1 MSTGANVNKP
11 TNIKTKEAD
20 VNRKL
25 QIYGIISAF
34 QNGKV
39 PSNDQIDVALSSF
52 LASRALSG
60 RHEKLS
66 SEGQALVKD
75 AANVVNQAKH
85 LLLSKNEGN
94 LIQDFVWQTT
104 QFDPKNVNT
113 PNAPVSKDAAKQDGD
128 QALQGLRT
136 LGQLLITNGQFRKLL
151 SDATVLFRDMAGD
164 AATNAAAKVRPSQEQ
179 LEKLD
184 EPAQDNVWH
193 EAPDFSKENFKN
205 QAKGIYSGNPKEDAK
220 EIASAGINNAAPGQQ
235 NQQGNFQQNNQQGA
249 YPQVTTGPE
258 TSNVPSS
265 SGMPASTDAARDA
278 ARQTDPQAGKN
289 AAMQAAQSK
298 LDNKIDPETKENILQ
313 KNEEYRNKARNY
325 LDKKMPQERK
335 DQTIWR
341 LKKMILE
348 CQQHEDYSEAIQTLL
363 RLAETYSRHTRTV
376 GQGST
381 DTAKDARGGLH
392 AAERDLRTIIERFAN
407 GTSTEDLWEAI
418 AQIYRDAD
426 NDRELKDWFKSMD
439 SYIRR
444 CLLQQGYILEE
455 QSTREWDQLYDQGRY
470 LLRNKYRGHTD
481 RIVDEI
487 KFLADQFDQDAQ
499 NHAFAQ
505 SLQKLF
511 KDLGNDQDGKPV
523 FKPHLLKDLRDVILP
538 AALENIAYIPIP
550 RIEYTDS
557 QFDAIIENLV
567 LESDNFAP
575 NVFEVASEHYFRWG
589 RKKIANKSHQTMEV
603 KVAGIQMDLRDV
615 SFHIKR
621 KQGFPTITDT
631 GVADIVL
638 PGDGFSFKM
647 KVSTADKKD
656 RQNYFKV
663 EKVDVDFAK
672 LQIKVKKS
680 NHKLLFS
687 IFKPFMLKVIRP
699 PLQKAVEKA
708 IKDQCNKLDQMLFQV
723 KQEADRATA
732 EAKNNPENAPNIYN
746 RYYNAAQQQ
755 FTKNKKKAEAV
766 AADKKANIAMTKE
779 DSIFPNIDL
788 PGGISTKAT
797 EYKELARKGDKWE
810 SPVFSIGSAKKST
823 DIPAAP
829 KIQRK
834 AHPVSQPGPKNTG
847 SDYDFYPAGHGH
859 SHAGHT
865 GNGAMNGN
873 GNGYHAHDSG
883 LNGAANGKHL
893 AGNNEGYGL
902 SNAQGLPH
910 GQAPMTGGQTI
921 NPV

>member
-11 TNIKTKEAD
+11 TDIKTKEAD

-52 LASRALSG
+52 LNSRALSG

-66 SEGQALVKD
+66 SEGQELVKD
-75 AANVVNQAKH
+75 AADAIKQAKH

-94 LIQDFVWQTT
+94 LIQDFIWQTT
-104 QFDPKNVNT
+104 QFDAKNVNT
-113 PNAPVSKDAAKQDGD
+113 PNAPISKDTAKQDGD
-128 QALQGLRT
+128 QALEGLRT

-164 AATNAAAKVRPSQEQ
+164 AATNAAARVRPSQEQ
-179 LEKLD
+179 LENLD

-205 QAKGIYSGNPKEDAK
+205 QAKGIYNGNPKEDLK
-220 EIASAGINNAAPGQQ
+220 DVASAGVNSAAPGQQ
-235 NQQGNFQQNNQQGA
+235 GNYQQGNN
-249 YPQVTTGPE
+249 PQVTTGAQ

-289 AAMQAAQSK
+289 AAKQAAQSK
-298 LDNKIDPETKENILQ
+298 LDNKIDPETKEHVLQ
-313 KNEEYRNKARNY
+313 KNEEYREKARNY
-325 LDKKMPQERK
+325 FDKKMPQERK

-348 CQQHEDYSEAIQTLL
+348 CQQHEDYSQAIQTLL
-363 RLAETYSRHTRTV
+363 SLAETYSRHGRNV
-376 GQGST
+376 GQGSA

-418 AQIYRDAD
+418 GQIYRDAD
-426 NDRELKDWFKSMD
+426 NDSELKNWFKSMD

-575 NVFEVASEHYFRWG
+575 NVLEVASEHYFRWG
-589 RKKIANKSHQTMEV
+589 RKKIANKNHQTIEV
-603 KVAGIQMDLRDV
+603 KVAGVQMDLRDV
-615 SFHIKR
+615 SYHIKR
-621 KQGFPTITDT
+621 KQGFPSITDT

-663 EKVDVDFAK
+663 EKVDVDFNK

-708 IKDQCNKLDQMLFQV
+708 IKDQCNTLDQKIFQI
-723 KQEADRATA
+723 KQEADRASA

-755 FTKNKKKAEAV
+755 FTQKKQKAEAV
-766 AADKKANIAMTKE
+766 AADKKANLAITKE

-834 AHPVSQPGPKNTG
+834 AHAVSQPGPKNTG
-847 SDYDFYPAGHGH
+847 SDYDFYPAGHAH
-859 SHAGHT
+859 PQT
-865 GNGAMNGN
+865 GNGALNGN
-873 GNGYHAHDSG
+873 GFNTAT
-883 LNGAANGKHL
+883 NGKHL

-902 SNAQGLPH
+902 SNSQGLPH
-910 GQAPMTGGQTI
+910 GQAPIAAGHNI
-921 NPV
+921 NAV

>member
-11 TNIKTKEAD
+11 TNVKTKEAD

-25 QIYGIISAF
+25 QVYGIISAF

-66 SEGQALVKD
+66 TEGQELVKD
-75 AANVVNQAKH
+75 AADAIKQAKY

-94 LIQDFVWQTT
+94 LIQDFIYQTT

-113 PNAPVSKDAAKQDGD
+113 PNAPVSKDVAKQDGD
-128 QALQGLRT
+128 QALEGLRT

-164 AATNAAAKVRPSQEQ
+164 AATNAAARVRPSQEK
-179 LEKLD
+179 LEQLD

-193 EAPDFSKENFKN
+193 EAPDFSKENFKQ
-205 QAKGIYSGNPKEDAK
+205 QAKGIYSGNPKQDAK
-220 EIASAGINNAAPGQQ
+220 DVAAAGINSAAPGQQ
-235 NQQGNFQQNNQQGA
+235 QPVQRDQQGNLQPNQQGMNN
-249 YPQVTTGPE
+249 PQVTTGTQSGNIPS
-258 TSNVPSS
+258 TSGAP
-265 SGMPASTDAARDA
+265 TDAARDA
-278 ARQTDPQAGKN
+278 ARQTDPQAGKS
-289 AAMQAAQSK
+289 AAKQAAEQK
-298 LDNKIDPETKENILQ
+298 LDNKVDPETKENILQ
-313 KNEEYRNKARNY
+313 RNEEYRRKANDY
-325 LDKKMPQERK
+325 FNKKMPQERK

-348 CQQHEDYSEAIQTLL
+348 CQQHEDYSQAIQTLL
-363 RLAETYSRHTRTV
+363 RLAETYSRHGRTV

-381 DTAKDARGGLH
+381 NTAKDARGGLG

-418 AQIYRDAD
+418 GQIYKDAD

-444 CLLQQGYILEE
+444 CLLQQGYILED

-487 KFLADQFDQDAQ
+487 KFLADQFDQDPQ

-505 SLQKLF
+505 SLTKLF

-523 FKPHLLKDLRDVILP
+523 FKPHLLKDLRDVIIP
-538 AALENIAYIPIP
+538 AALENIAYVPIP

-557 QFDAIIENLV
+557 QFDAVIENLV

-575 NVFEVASEHYFRWG
+575 NVLEVSSEHYFRWG
-589 RKKIANKSHQTMEV
+589 RKKIANKNHQTMEV

-615 SFHIKR
+615 SYYVNR
-621 KQGFPTITDT
+621 KQGFPSITDK
-631 GVADIVL
+631 GVVDIVL

-672 LQIKVKKS
+672 IQIKVKKS

-687 IFKPFMLKVIRP
+687 VLKPIMLKVIRA

-708 IKDQCNKLDQMLFQV
+708 IKDQCNKLDQIFYQM
-723 KQEADRATA
+723 KQEADRASA
-732 EAKNNPENAPNIYN
+732 EAKNHPENAPNIYN
-746 RYYNAAQQQ
+746 RYYNAAQKQ
-755 FTKNKKKAEAV
+755 FTQKKQKAQEV
-766 AADKKANIAMTKE
+766 ASDKKANVAMTKE

-797 EYKELARKGDKWE
+797 EYKELSRKGDKWE

-823 DIPAAP
+823 DIPSPP

-834 AHPVSQPGPKNTG
+834 AHPVSNLGPKNTG
-847 SDYDFYPAGHGH
+847 SDYDFYPAGNGH
-859 SHAGHT
+859 QQA

-873 GNGYHAHDSG
+873 GYVDGMNGGVNS
-883 LNGAANGKHL
+883 KHL
-893 AGNNEGYGL
+893 AGNGL
-902 SNAQGLPH
+902 SNGQPGYGGQNLPV
-910 GQAPMTGGQTI
+910 GQAPMAGQTM
-921 NPV
+921 NTV

>member
-1 MSTGANVNKP
+1 M
-11 TNIKTKEAD
+11 
-20 VNRKL
+20 
-25 QIYGIISAF
+25 
-34 QNGKV
+34 
-39 PSNDQIDVALSSF
+39 
-52 LASRALSG
+52 
-60 RHEKLS
+60 
-66 SEGQALVKD
+66 VKD
-75 AANVVNQAKH
+75 AANAIKQAKH

-104 QFDPKNVNT
+104 QFDAKNVNT

-193 EAPDFSKENFKN
+193 EAPDFSKQNFKN

-220 EIASAGINNAAPGQQ
+220 DIASAGINSAAPGQQ
-235 NQQGNFQQNNQQGA
+235 NQQG
-249 YPQVTTGPE
+249 
-258 TSNVPSS
+258 
-265 SGMPASTDAARDA
+265 SGVPASTDDARDA

-289 AAMQAAQSK
+289 AAVEAAQNK
-298 LDNKIDPETKENILQ
+298 LDNKIDPETKESILK

-335 DQTIWR
+335 EQTIWR

-418 AQIYRDAD
+418 GQIYRDAD

-444 CLLQQGYILEE
+444 CLLQQGYILED
-455 QSTREWDQLYDQGRY
+455 QSTREWDQLYEQGRY

-511 KDLGNDQDGKPV
+511 KDLGNDKDGKPV

-621 KQGFPTITDT
+621 KQGFPSITDT

-732 EAKNNPENAPNIYN
+732 EAKNNPEQAPNIYN

-766 AADKKANIAMTKE
+766 AADKKANIAITKE

-823 DIPAAP
+823 DIPSAP

-847 SDYDFYPAGHGH
+847 SEYDFYPAGHGQ
-859 SHAGHT
+859 T
-865 GNGAMNGN
+865 GNGALNGN
-873 GNGYHAHDSG
+873 GHHDNG
-883 LNGAANGKHL
+883 LNGKHI
-893 AGNNEGYGL
+893 AGNGEGYGL
-902 SNAQGLPH
+902 SNTQGLPH
-910 GQAPMTGGQTI
+910 GQAPLTGGQTI
-921 NPV
+921 NPI

>member
-11 TNIKTKEAD
+11 TNVKTKEAD

-25 QIYGIISAF
+25 QLYGIISAF

-52 LASRALSG
+52 LASRSLSSN
-60 RHEKLS
+60 HEKLS
-66 SEGQALVKD
+66 AEGQELVKD
-75 AANVVNQAKH
+75 AANVVKQAKY
-85 LLLSKNEGN
+85 LLLSKNDGN
-94 LIQDFVWQTT
+94 LIQDFIYQTT

-128 QALQGLRT
+128 QALEGLRT

-164 AATNAAAKVRPSQEQ
+164 AATNAAARVRPSQEQ
-179 LEKLD
+179 LQQLD

-205 QAKGIYSGNPKEDAK
+205 QAKGIYSGNPKQDAK
-220 EIASAGINNAAPGQQ
+220 DIASAGVNSAAPGQQ
-235 NQQGNFQQNNQQGA
+235 QPLQQDQQGNLQPNQGA
-249 YPQVTTGPE
+249 HPQATTGLE
-258 TSNVPSS
+258 
-265 SGMPASTDAARDA
+265 SGNIASTSGNPADAARDT
-278 ARQTDPQAGKN
+278 ARQADPQAGKS
-289 AAMQAAQSK
+289 AAKQVAEQK
-298 LDNKIDPETKENILQ
+298 LDNKVDPETKENILQ
-313 KNEEYRNKARNY
+313 RNEEYRQKARNY

-348 CQQHEDYSEAIQTLL
+348 CQQHEDYSQAIQTLL
-363 RLAETYSRHTRTV
+363 RLAETYSRHGRTV

-381 DTAKDARGGLH
+381 ATAKDARGGLG

-418 AQIYRDAD
+418 GQIYRDAD

-481 RIVDEI
+481 RVVDEI
-487 KFLADQFDQDAQ
+487 KFLAQEFDHDPQ
-499 NHAFAQ
+499 NHAFAE
-505 SLQKLF
+505 SLTKLF
-511 KDLGNDQDGKPV
+511 KDLGNDKDGKPV

-557 QFDAIIENLV
+557 QFDAVIENLV

-575 NVFEVASEHYFRWG
+575 NVFEVSSEHYFRWG
-589 RKKIANKSHQTMEV
+589 RKKIANKNHQTMEV

-615 SFHIKR
+615 SFYVNR
-621 KQGFPTITDT
+621 KQGFPSITDT

-647 KVSTADKKD
+647 KVSTAEKKD

-663 EKVDVDFAK
+663 EKVDVDFEK
-672 LQIKVKKS
+672 IQIKVKKS

-687 IFKPFMLKVIRP
+687 ILKPIMLKVIRA
-699 PLQKAVEKA
+699 PLQKAVEKV
-708 IKDQCNKLDQMLFQV
+708 IKDQCNKLDQICYQV

-732 EAKNNPENAPNIYN
+732 EAKNNPEDAPNIYN
-746 RYYNAAQQQ
+746 RYYNAAQKQ
-755 FTKNKKKAEAV
+755 FTAKKQKAQEV
-766 AADKKANIAMTKE
+766 ASDKKANIAMTKE

-797 EYKELARKGDKWE
+797 EYKELSRKGDKWE

-823 DIPAAP
+823 DIPSPP

-834 AHPVSQPGPKNTG
+834 AHPVSSLGPKNTG
-847 SDYDFYPAGHGH
+847 SDYDFYPAGGNGH
-859 SHAGHT
+859 QHT
-865 GNGAMNGN
+865 GNGAVN
-873 GNGYHAHDSG
+873 GNGYHVGHGDG
-883 LNGAANGKHL
+883 MNGGVNSKHL
-893 AGNNEGYGL
+893 AGNGL
-902 SNAQGLPH
+902 NN
-910 GQAPMTGGQTI
+910 GQNLQMGQNPMAGQTM
-921 NPV
+921 NTV

>member
-11 TNIKTKEAD
+11 TDIKTKEAD

-66 SEGQALVKD
+66 SDGQELVKD
-75 AANVVNQAKH
+75 AANAIKQAKH

-104 QFDPKNVNT
+104 QFDAKSVNT
-113 PNAPVSKDAAKQDGD
+113 PNAPISKDAAKQDGD

-193 EAPDFSKENFKN
+193 EAPDFSKQNFKN

-220 EIASAGINNAAPGQQ
+220 DIASAGINSAAPGQQ
-235 NQQGNFQQNNQQGA
+235 NQQG
-249 YPQVTTGPE
+249 
-258 TSNVPSS
+258 
-265 SGMPASTDAARDA
+265 SGVPASTDDARDA
-278 ARQTDPQAGKN
+278 ARQSDPQAGKN
-289 AAMQAAQSK
+289 AAVEAAQNK
-298 LDNKIDPETKENILQ
+298 LDNKIDPETKESILK

-335 DQTIWR
+335 EQTIWR
-341 LKKMILE
+341 LKKMVLE

-418 AQIYRDAD
+418 GQIYRDAD

-444 CLLQQGYILEE
+444 CLLQQGYILED

-511 KDLGNDQDGKPV
+511 KDLGNDKDGKPV

-621 KQGFPTITDT
+621 KQGFPSITDT
-631 GVADIVL
+631 GVADIIL

-766 AADKKANIAMTKE
+766 AADKKANIAITKE

-823 DIPAAP
+823 DIPSAP

-847 SDYDFYPAGHGH
+847 SEYDFYPAGHGQ
-859 SHAGHT
+859 T
-865 GNGAMNGN
+865 GNGALNGN
-873 GNGYHAHDSG
+873 GHHDNG
-883 LNGAANGKHL
+883 LNGAANGKHI
-893 AGNNEGYGL
+893 AGNGEGYGL
-902 SNAQGLPH
+902 SNTQGLPH
-910 GQAPMTGGQTI
+910 GQAPLTGGQTI
-921 NPV
+921 NPI

>member
-11 TNIKTKEAD
+11 TDIKTKEAD

-25 QIYGIISAF
+25 QVYGIISAF

-66 SEGQALVKD
+66 SEGQELVKD
-75 AANVVNQAKH
+75 AANVIKQAKH

-94 LIQDFVWQTT
+94 LIQDFIWQTT
-104 QFDPKNVNT
+104 QFDAQNVNT

-179 LEKLD
+179 LENLD

-205 QAKGIYSGNPKEDAK
+205 QAKGVYSGNPKQDAK
-220 EIASAGINNAAPGQQ
+220 EIASAGVNNAAPGQQ
-235 NQQGNFQQNNQQGA
+235 NQGNFQQGA
-249 YPQVTTGPE
+249 YPQATTGVE
-258 TSNVPSS
+258 TSNI
-265 SGMPASTDAARDA
+265 PASTDAARDA

-289 AAMQAAQSK
+289 AAMQTAQTK
-298 LDNKIDPETKENILQ
+298 LDNKIDPETKETILQ

-363 RLAETYSRHTRTV
+363 RLAETYSSHTRTV

-381 DTAKDARGGLH
+381 ETAKDARGGLH

-418 AQIYRDAD
+418 GQIYRDAD

-487 KFLADQFDQDAQ
+487 KFLADQFDQDSQ

-575 NVFEVASEHYFRWG
+575 NVFEIASDHYFRWG
-589 RKKIANKSHQTMEV
+589 RKKIANKSHQTIEV

-621 KQGFPTITDT
+621 KQGFPSITDT

-663 EKVDVDFAK
+663 ENVDVDFAK

-680 NHKLLFS
+680 NHKLLFG
-687 IFKPFMLKVIRP
+687 ILKPFMLKVIRP

-732 EAKNNPENAPNIYN
+732 EAKNNPENTPNIYN

-755 FTKNKKKAEAV
+755 LTKNKKKAEAV
-766 AADKKANIAMTKE
+766 AADKKANVAITKE

-823 DIPAAP
+823 DIPSAP

-847 SDYDFYPAGHGH
+847 SDYDYYPAGHGH
-859 SHAGHT
+859 SQTGHT
-865 GNGAMNGN
+865 GNGALNGN

-902 SNAQGLPH
+902 SNTQGLPH
-910 GQAPMTGGQTI
+910 GQAPLTGGQTI
-921 NPV
+921 NAV